1 MTTARFLLDTNTLI
15 FLSRRHAKV
24 VARLMQVPLARC
36 VISSVSVF
44 ELFTGAEKSD
54 RPSLERAKVRSLLR
68 RFEVLPFTGP
78 HGEHAGRIRAEL
90 ERRGRVIGP
99 YDLQIAAQAVVQRL
113 TLVTN
118 NMREFRRV
126 SGLRLADWFV

>member
-1 MTTARFLLDTNTLI
+1 MTTARLLLDTNTLI
-15 FLSRRHAKV
+15 FLSRRQPGV

-54 RPSLERAKVRSLLR
+54 RPAIERAKVRSLLR
-68 RFEVLPFTGP
+68 RFEVLPFTGA
-78 HGEHAGRIRAEL
+78 HGEHAGGIRAGL
-90 ERRGRVIGP
+90 ERKGRIIGP
-99 YDLQIAAQAVVQRL
+99 YDLQIAAQAVAQRL

-118 NMREFRRV
+118 NTREFRRV
-126 SGLRLADWFV
+126 PGLKLVDWSI